1 MKLSASFF
9 PGFTFQPFPP
19 SEISA
24 NGNSL
29 TVTWKP
35 FLTAAVPF
43 VMTALNP
50 GPKGLPSLTSESG
63 MKHNEE
69 VYFFSRSNW
78 LSVHAVPNAATVLS

>member
-9 PGFTFQPFPP
+9 PDFTFQPFSP
-19 SEISA
+19 SGISA
-24 NGNSL
+24 NGSSL

-35 FLTAAVPF
+35 FLTAVVPF
-43 VMTALNP
+43 AMTASNP
-50 GPKGLPSLTSESG
+50 GPKGFPSQISESG
-63 MKHNEE
+63 MKHNED

>member
-9 PGFTFQPFPP
+9 PGFTSQPFLPTG
-19 SEISA
+19 ISA
-24 NGNSL
+24 NGSSL

-43 VMTALNP
+43 AMTASNP

-63 MKHNEE
+63 MKHNEV
-69 VYFFSRSNW
+69 VYFFSCSNW
-78 LSVHAVPNAATVLS
+78 LSVHAVPNVATVLS